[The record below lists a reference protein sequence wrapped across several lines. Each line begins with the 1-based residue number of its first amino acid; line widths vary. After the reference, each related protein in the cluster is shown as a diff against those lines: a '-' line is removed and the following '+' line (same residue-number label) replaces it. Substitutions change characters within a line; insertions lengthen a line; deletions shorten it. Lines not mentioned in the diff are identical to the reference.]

1 MDKNCNKYE
10 SSIYS
15 VSILPL
21 QLTSSVKSQKNLL
34 FSGSLILVIP
44 SFDHFYHLFSHLI
57 GHSFNTYLLS
67 ICHVL
72 SMFQAPGISWWIRRT
87 RSLTLCSFP
96 SCRGEQIW
104 NNLQWR
110 TDVSAM
116 KRKWNRMC
124 LRVKQV
130 VMESDGSATLSKWS
144 LSWDW
149 MGGGPTLQG
158 PLRVSQA

>member
-1 MDKNCNKYE
+1 MEKNSNKYE

-15 VSILPL
+15 VSTLPL
-21 QLTSSVKSQKNLL
+21 QLTSSVKSKKNLL
-34 FSGSLILVIP
+34 FSGSLILAIP

-67 ICHVL
+67 ICHVPG
-72 SMFQAPGISWWIRRT
+72 MFQAPGMSWWIRRT

-96 SCRGEQIW
+96 SCRGEQIL

-110 TDVSAM
+110 TDVNAM

-124 LRVKQV
+124 LGVKQDV
-130 VMESDGSATLSKWS
+130 IESDGSATLSRWS
-144 LSWDW
+144 LSWDR
-149 MGGGPTLQG
+149 MGGRQILQG
-158 PLRVSQA
+158 LVTVSQA